1 MVSIRYRIRYD
12 NRRHRTSVR
21 TRQGSDNTATD
32 TKDEK
37 EVKDETI
44 KAVETRETS
53 SGAEPSIE
61 QPRREVPEWLQ
72 KLQQKEWFQKVR
84 SKSANVVADV
94 DVPSAILGASMTGMA
109 VLVAMAV
116 SSKR

>member
-1 MVSIRYRIRYD
+1 MES
-12 NRRHRTSVR
+12 R
-21 TRQGSDNTATD
+21 TRTNNTKEEDNAAPD
-32 TKDEK
+32 KKDKK